1 MGGNNAMKRIYMI
14 ILAVVVLMLS
24 SPAVFGEDYDDYVI
38 DVYLN
43 NNDCPLQIVDWNAWY
58 RTKDT
63 ITFGDAWV
71 ASEYGS
77 APRVREAGF
86 QYDMRLKHN
95 GSKEIIAFQVN
106 VVVFSAFEEYLD
118 TFGIFQGAVL
128 KPGKDIT
135 RKNLAV
141 FNGDNQFLTF
151 FLWVDKVRDV
161 DGNLFFADLD
171 EIKSSIE
178 KKMGMEIPIEYLEA
192 GTVQEI
198 NQKSRFRERVHVDV
212 Y

>member
-1 MGGNNAMKRIYMI
+1 MKGIYTI
-14 ILAVVVLMLS
+14 ILAVMLLMLATPS
-24 SPAVFGEDYDDYVI
+24 IYGEDYDDYVI

-43 NNDCPLQIVDWNAWY
+43 NNDCPMQIVDWNAWY
-58 RTKDT
+58 RADDK
-63 ITFGDAWV
+63 ITFGDALV
-71 ASEYGS
+71 ANEYGT
-77 APRVREAGF
+77 APKVREAGF

-95 GSKEIIAFQVN
+95 GPREIIAFQVN

-161 DGNLFFADLD
+161 DGNLYFADLTK
-171 EIKSSIE
+171 IKSDIE
-178 KKMGMEIPIEYLEA
+178 KKMGIEIPIEYLKA
-192 GTVQEI
+192 GMVQEI
-198 NQKSRFRERVHVDV
+198 NQKSRFKERVYVDA